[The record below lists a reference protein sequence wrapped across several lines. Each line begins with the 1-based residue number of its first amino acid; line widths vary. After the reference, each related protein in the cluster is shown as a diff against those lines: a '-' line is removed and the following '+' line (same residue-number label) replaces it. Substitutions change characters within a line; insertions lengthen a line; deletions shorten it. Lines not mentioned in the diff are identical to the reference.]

1 MSKSIVSWLSAGVML
16 LTIALVG
23 CSDEPAPSS
32 ENKTLPS
39 PTSMS
44 TLTPTLTPT
53 PKPTS
58 TPALRYMGNELT
70 LLVVSVEHAIPEYS
84 RKEWRNWIDED
95 GDCQNTRQEVL
106 IRQSTS
112 PVTYVEEEQCR
123 VASGTW
129 VDPFSAGEYTDPIY
143 LHIDH
148 MVPLANAHKSGGWIW
163 SEEKKRQYLND
174 LSYDGHLIAVRTT
187 VNSSKGDNGPE
198 HWKPPVEG
206 YWCQYAID
214 WITVKDRWELFAS
227 EAEAAALAEMLK
239 TCTPALT
246 LTVISHDIPQPEAT
260 PSPTA
265 TVEPTPSPSP
275 TIAESYE
282 SCEAAEEAGEPRI
295 LGSSGL
301 GRGFPMEKVP
311 GARDGDGDGVV
322 CEATSSSTATVEP
335 TPSLSPTIAE
345 SYESCTAAEEAGEPR
360 ILGSSGPGRG
370 FPIEK
375 VPGARDGDND
385 GVVCEATSSPTA
397 TVEATPSP
405 TPTIE
410 PTPSPSPTISESYES
425 CEAAE
430 EAGEPRIQGSS
441 GSGRGFPIE
450 KVPGARDGD
459 GDGVVC
465 EN

>member
-1 MSKSIVSWLSAGVML
+1 ML

-112 PVTYVEEEQCR
+112 PVTYVDEEQCR

-129 VDPFSAGEYTDPIY
+129 VGPFSRGEFMDPIY

-148 MVPLANAHKSGGWIW
+148 MVPFANAHKSGGSIW
-163 SEEKKRQYLND
+163 SEEKKRQYTND

-198 HWKPPVEG
+198 QWKPPVEG

-227 EAEAAALAEMLK
+227 EAEAAALAEMLE

-246 LTVISHDIPQPEAT
+246 LTVIPHDIPQPEAT

-275 TIAESYE
+275 TIAENYE

-322 CEATSSSTATVEP
+322 CES
-335 TPSLSPTIAE
+335 
-345 SYESCTAAEEAGEPR
+345 
-360 ILGSSGPGRG
+360 
-370 FPIEK
+370 
-375 VPGARDGDND
+375 
-385 GVVCEATSSPTA
+385 TSSPTP

-425 CEAAE
+425 CAAAEEAGEPRIQGSSGSGRGFPIEKVPGARDGDGDGVVCESTSSPTPTVEATPSPTPTIEPTPSPSPTISESYESCAAAE